1 MAKIDIEGLLGQIAK
16 EGAQEN
22 AHSAI
27 DSAIE
32 ENDNIQAIKPK
43 QKTHPILTSK
53 RMDITISQPIS
64 INTER
69 SF

>member
-32 ENDNIQAIKPK
+32 DNEQSVVL
-43 QKTHPILTSK
+43 QEYL
-53 RMDITISQPIS
+53 
-64 INTER
+64 
-69 SF
+69 